1 MKNLVWIDSV
11 KCLCMLF
18 VYWLHVGTFSSHP
31 LAFPIE
37 YGPFFVNAFFFVSGY
52 LLFRK
57 FKSDNSSDTR
67 LKTLKNIFF
76 KICIPSMIFSTI
88 DYIPKNIV
96 NGVPMSVGGF
106 AFDVMLRG
114 TNWFTCALAVAELL
128 LVVCFCFSKKVNTW
142 RVLAFSIVFF
152 VVGLLLKT
160 NDVRILG
167 NEYLPWFYKSGLMA
181 TLFLAWGGGILR
193 HGKIYRQ
200 VPVQK

>member
-18 VYWLHVGTFSSHP
+18 VYWLHVGTFSAHS
-31 LAFPIE
+31 LSFPIA

-57 FKSDNSSDTR
+57 FKSDNSLDAKLR
-67 LKTLKNIFF
+67 TLKNIFF

-106 AFDVMLRG
+106 AYDVMLRG

-128 LVVCFCFSKKVNTW
+128 LVVCFCFSKKVSTW
-142 RVLAFSIVFF
+142 RVLAASIVFF
-152 VVGLLLKT
+152 VVGLLLMI

-181 TLFLAWGGGILR
+181 TLFLALGGGILR
-193 HGKIYRQ
+193 YGKIYRQ
-200 VPVQK
+200 VSVQI